1 MSPLPVGQRIVWI
14 NTGICTVGL
23 REVLAP
29 LSAKIPGSFVEKI
42 EQAFCLWKNWGYR
55 SRPRL
60 SQGVPWQA
68 ASIFT
73 CSYIWDLYSVHSGKT

>member
-1 MSPLPVGQRIVWI
+1 MLPLPAGQRIVWI

-42 EQAFCLWKNWGYR
+42 EQKNWGYR

-60 SQGVPWQA
+60 SQGAPWQA
-68 ASIFT
+68 ASILT
-73 CSYIWDLYSVHSGKT
+73 CSCIGDLYSVHSGKT